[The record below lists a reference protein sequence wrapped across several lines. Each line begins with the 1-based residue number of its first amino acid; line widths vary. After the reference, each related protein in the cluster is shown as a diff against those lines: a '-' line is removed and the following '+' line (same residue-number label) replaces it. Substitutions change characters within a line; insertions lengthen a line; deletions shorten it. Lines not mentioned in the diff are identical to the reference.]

1 MMPGEN
7 WTPRAAGDELLG
19 PHIGRDLGAPTEKRR
34 LEAQARGKQHTK
46 ENSQRA

>member
-7 WTPRAAGDELLG
+7 WTPHAAGGELLG
-19 PHIGRDLGAPTEKRR
+19 LHIGRDPGAPPKKRR
-34 LEAQARGKQHTK
+34 REAQARRKQHTK

>member
-19 PHIGRDLGAPTEKRR
+19 RDPGAPPENRR
-34 LEAQARGKQHTK
+34 LEAQARRKQHTK